1 MVVSSST
8 SNYRVKK
15 ETRRQYEAISSN
27 LKMARPELDLHY
39 GTVKCDCLPQSRNC
53 VIRVVTD
60 HEKPNKGRLFYT
72 CDHCGF
78 FLWCHPLK
86 AEFRGE
92 PLPIDS
98 SVMGRFVRNYGE
110 FEEESYLHENA
121 RGAQNEVNAAVP
133 RENHCNRG
141 VNLYQ
146 TIKVL
151 CKLGLVVVL
160 VALLK

>member
-1 MVVSSST
+1 MASSSST

-15 ETRRQYEAISSN
+15 ETRRQYEAISPN
-27 LKMARPELDLHY
+27 LKMARPEIDLRY

-98 SVMGRFVRNYGE
+98 SVMGRTTISVIIYCSGDGDDDD
-110 FEEESYLHENA
+110 
-121 RGAQNEVNAAVP
+121 GA
-133 RENHCNRG
+133 
-141 VNLYQ
+141 
-146 TIKVL
+146 
-151 CKLGLVVVL
+151 VVL
-160 VALLK
+160 GGCGEPTACNYRGCRR